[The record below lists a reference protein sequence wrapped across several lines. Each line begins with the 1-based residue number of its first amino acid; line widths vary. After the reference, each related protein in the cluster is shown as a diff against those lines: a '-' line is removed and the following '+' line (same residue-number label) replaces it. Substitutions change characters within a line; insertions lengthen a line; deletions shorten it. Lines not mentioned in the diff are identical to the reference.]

1 MKLFACL
8 HHVIMSSSTRAHFFL
23 LHPFRVHIFTS
34 VEIYGIKGKNKFQFN
49 KVSCQFCMEG
59 QNIAGFV
66 YNQKYTTIF
75 SCQKQMKLQAL
86 VFEAFWNWHL
96 RLPLLDMHSSGS
108 FFGFK
113 QTNEYWWSCQA
124 ILNCHINSRDPTR
137 DGCIKEF
144 IKRK

>member
-34 VEIYGIKGKNKFQFN
+34 VEIYGIKGKSKFQFN
-49 KVSCQFCMEG
+49 KVSCQFCMEW

-66 YNQKYTTIF
+66 YNSMIF
-75 SCQKQMKLQAL
+75 LCQKTDEVIGVGIWNFLEL
-86 VFEAFWNWHL
+86 FFVSPFLRYAFKWK
-96 RLPLLDMHSSGS
+96 

-113 QTNEYWWSCQA
+113 QTNEISFKSIGLVRQFYIVLLTVICQ
-124 ILNCHINSRDPTR
+124 NHS
-137 DGCIKEF
+137 F
-144 IKRK
+144 